1 MPPNT
6 SIINDAMSE
15 LGHTFEPK
23 SNIESITRSIA
34 YYGLDQVDPVK
45 HAQLVD
51 AAVEAAHEI
60 MTLMGPGLFNG
71 DAAVKALLENS
82 HVKKML
88 FVVSRLP
95 VFSDEMAVTFK
106 EDLIVLGML
115 KQIKYFHALPMSS
128 FAIAL
133 ARLSEARL
141 GGGTTG
147 KPYNAFVDIVIA
159 SPNSKERLDAL
170 CENGLNLN
178 EKIRAEYKNNADHL
192 EQADPH
198 AVYPTSIFRQCNGNT
213 CATPDASIIEAVMST
228 SITTTIRIE
237 HGVLNPENRLLY
249 HVYKPL
255 GRAVAIID
263 SKVEKYFGADLDH
276 YFSTNGID
284 LQKLVYG
291 GDEADKDIDNVE
303 KILVDLKSSGVARNE
318 PVLVVGGG
326 VIADIGGFACA
337 LYHRNTPYVML
348 CTSIVSGI
356 DAGPSPRTCCDGYGY
371 KNLYGAYHPPVLTL
385 TDRQF
390 FRTLHP
396 GWLRHGIAEIIKMA
410 CVKDYSLFCLLEDVG
425 IKLVTDKFGV
435 MGDETDPEL
444 ARKCDLIIG
453 KAMEGYVRSEYGN
466 LWETHQCR
474 PHAFGHTW
482 SPGYELPAGMLHG
495 HAVAT
500 CMGYGAY
507 LSYLEGW
514 ISKDEMDRVHNLI
527 SKMELSLWHPI
538 MDDIDLIY
546 SSQVKI
552 VDKRGGSLCAP
563 VPKTL
568 GQCGYIQHLSKERLT
583 QTMAEYKA
591 ICGTFPRGGIGVEV
605 HCHEVGLKDPS
616 IVAKKHVRVADH
628 VNIPVSQPFNET
640 NGEGSYNEWIEKAQ
654 SKRAGAH
661 NERLGLDGDAT
672 RLTLTAEPP
681 AFEAD
686 TIFKETVE
694 DYATQL
700 TTAASPDVARI
711 ASETSEESM
720 FLPCMV
726 GQLEGQFLK
735 MFVQMAKSKTVLDI
749 GTFTGYS
756 ALSFAEGLPA
766 DGSVLTIENDEK
778 IAAVAKRCFD
788 ASAQA
793 SKIDLRVGS
802 APAIMEDLSSSGR
815 KFDIVFIDADKDNY
829 ATYYKLA
836 MDGGLLADDGCI
848 LADNS
853 LCALVYEEGDIRR
866 QRLHEFN
873 MMVANDDRVEQTVL
887 TVREG
892 ITVIRKKL

>member
-1 MPPNT
+1 MPPNASLFENT
-6 SIINDAMSE
+6 SAR
-15 LGHTFEPK
+15 EPQATA
-23 SNIESITRSIA
+23 SRSIA
-34 YYGLDQVDPVK
+34 YYDLDDVNPVK
-45 HAQLVD
+45 HGEMVD
-51 AAVEAAHEI
+51 AAVVVADDI
-60 MTLMGPGLFNG
+60 MSMMAPGLFNG
-71 DAAVKALLENS
+71 DAAIKALLES
-82 HVKKML
+82 KQVREML
-88 FVVSRLP
+88 FAVSRLP
-95 VFSDEMAVTFK
+95 VFSNEMAAAFQ
-106 EDLIVLGML
+106 DNLIVLGML
-115 KQIKYFHALPMSS
+115 KQIKYFHALPTSS

-133 ARLSEARL
+133 ARLAEARL
-141 GGGTTG
+141 GGGNTG
-147 KPYNAFVDIVIA
+147 KSYNAFIDAVIA
-159 SPNSKERLDAL
+159 SPNCKTRVDAL
-170 CENGLNLN
+170 CESGSLT
-178 EKIRAEYKNNADHL
+178 EAVRAEYKLNAEYL
-192 EQADPH
+192 EETDPH
-198 AVYPTSIFRQCNGNT
+198 AIYPTSIFRQCNGVTN
-213 CATPDASIIEAVMST
+213 ASPDASIIEAVMST
-228 SITTTIRIE
+228 SITTTIRVE
-237 HGVLNPENRLLY
+237 HGVLEPENRLLY
-249 HVYKPL
+249 NVYKPL

-263 SKVEKYFGADLDH
+263 DKVEKYFGADLDR
-276 YFSTNGID
+276 YFGSNGI
-284 LQKLVYG
+284 KLIKLIYSGNEV
-291 GDEADKDIDNVE
+291 AKDIDNVE

-356 DAGPSPRTCCDGYGY
+356 DAGPSPRTCCDGFGY

-385 TDRQF
+385 TDRTF

-425 IKLVTDKFGV
+425 IRLVTEKFGI

-444 ARKCDLIIG
+444 SRKCDLIIA
-453 KAMEGYVRSEYGN
+453 KAMEGYVKAEYGN

-507 LSYLEGW
+507 LSFLEGW
-514 ISKDEMDRVHNLI
+514 ISKDEMDRVHKLI
-527 SKMELSLWHPI
+527 SNMELSLWHPI
-538 MDDIDLIY
+538 MEDVDLIY
-546 SSQVKI
+546 ASQEKI

-563 VPKTL
+563 VPKVL
-568 GQCGYIQHLSKERLT
+568 GKCGYIQHLSKERLT
-583 QTMAEYKA
+583 ETMAEYKK
-591 ICGTFPRGGIGVEV
+591 ICETFPRGGLGIEV
-605 HCHEVGLKDPS
+605 HCADVGLDDPS
-616 IVAKKHVRVADH
+616 VVAKKYVTLAADA
-628 VNIPVSQPFNET
+628 NAPAAEPSNET
-640 NGEGSYNEWIEKAQ
+640 NVEGTYNEWIENAQ
-654 SKRAGAH
+654 SKRSGAH
-661 NERLGLDGDAT
+661 NERLGLDGG
-672 RLTLTAEPP
+672 LTLGAEPP
-681 AFEAD
+681 AFDAD
-686 TIFKETVE
+686 TIFRETVE

-700 TTAASPDVARI
+700 TTAASPGVARI
-711 ASETSEESM
+711 ASVTSEEGM
-720 FLPCMV
+720 FMPCMV

-766 DGSVLTIENDEK
+766 DGSLVTLEYDEK

-788 ASAQA
+788 ASPHAA
-793 SKIDLRVGS
+793 KIDLRVGN
-802 APAIMEDLSSSGR
+802 APALMEELAESGH
-815 KFDIVFIDADKDNY
+815 KFDVVFIDADKDNY
-829 ATYYKLA
+829 STYYNLA
-836 MDGGLLADDGCI
+836 MDSGLLADGGCI

-853 LCALVYEEGDIRR
+853 LCALVYDKDDIRR

-892 ITVIRKKL
+892 ITIIRKKV